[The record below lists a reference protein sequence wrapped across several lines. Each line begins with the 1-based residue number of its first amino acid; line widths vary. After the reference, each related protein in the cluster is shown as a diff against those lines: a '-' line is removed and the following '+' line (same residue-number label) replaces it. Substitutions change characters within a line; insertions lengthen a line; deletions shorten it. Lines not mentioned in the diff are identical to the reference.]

1 MEVMTP
7 LTMPL
12 KTPAELAADL
22 GWTKVL
28 AFGAHPD
35 DLDFGAAATVAGLTR
50 AGVEVTYVVMTD
62 GDAGGFEPANQDTMT
77 ERRHREQREAA
88 AHLGVLDVEYLGE
101 RDGYLEPSHAVMAK
115 VVEAMRRHRP
125 DVVFT
130 MSPERDWDRLQRSHP
145 DHLAAGEAVVRAS
158 YPAVENPFAYPELA
172 ERGLEAFHLKWL
184 MVYCHPAVRSNLAVD
199 VTGFEQDKLAALRFH
214 ASQHPD
220 VAAMEAFVLD
230 GMEQLHRDWL
240 AAAGPPAA
248 AGTADSSAP
257 AESVSVPDHP
267 TATTTA
273 VTADGRRRFVETFQ
287 LVGVNDPT
295 TISGF

>member
-1 MEVMTP
+1 MGGGTMETMMP
-7 LTMPL
+7 LT
-12 KTPAELAADL
+12 TPAELAAEH
-22 GWTKVL
+22 GWSRVL

-62 GDAGGFEPANQDTMT
+62 GDAGGFEAEDQHTMT
-77 ERRHREQREAA
+77 QRRHREQREAA
-88 AHLGVLDVEYLGE
+88 AHLGVRDVEYLGE
-101 RDGYLEPSHAVMAK
+101 RDGYLEPSHAVQMK

-125 DVVFT
+125 DAVFT
-130 MSPERDWDRLQRSHP
+130 MSPERDWSRLQRSHP

-172 ERGLEAFHLKWL
+172 ARGLEAFHLKWL
-184 MVYCHPAVRSNLAVD
+184 VVYCHPAERSTVAVD

-220 VAAMEAFVLD
+220 VPRMEAFVLD
-230 GMEQLHRDWL
+230 GMERLHRDW
-240 AAAGPPAA
+240 AAAHGRTEEFA
-248 AGTADSSAP
+248 
-257 AESVSVPDHP
+257 
-267 TATTTA
+267 
-273 VTADGRRRFVETFQ
+273 ADGVPRRFVETFQ
-287 LVGVNDPT
+287 LVRVNDAS

>member
-1 MEVMTP
+1 MP
-7 LTMPL
+7 LT
-12 KTPAELAADL
+12 TPAELAADY

-62 GDAGGFEPANQDTMT
+62 GDAGGFEVEHQHTMT

-88 AHLGVLDVEYLGE
+88 AHLGVRDVEYLGE
-101 RDGYLEPSHAVMAK
+101 RDGYLEPSHTVQAK

-130 MSPERDWDRLQRSHP
+130 MSPERDWSRLQRSHP

-172 ERGLEAFHLKWL
+172 ARGLDAFHLKWL
-184 MVYCHPAVRSNLAVD
+184 MVYCHPAERSNLAVD
-199 VTGFEQDKLAALRFH
+199 VTGFEQEKLAALRFH

-220 VAAMEAFVLD
+220 VQRMETFVLD
-230 GMEQLHRDWL
+230 GMEQLHRDW
-240 AAAGPPAA
+240 ATAHGPEESVGAAGGPE
-248 AGTADSSAP
+248 AP
-257 AESVSVPDHP
+257 
-267 TATTTA
+267 
-273 VTADGRRRFVETFQ
+273 RRFVETFQ
-287 LVGVNDPT
+287 LVSVNDAT

>member
-1 MEVMTP
+1 MMP
-7 LTMPL
+7 LT
-12 KTPAELAADL
+12 TPAELAAEH
-22 GWTKVL
+22 GWTTVL

-62 GDAGGFEPANQDTMT
+62 GDAGGFEAENQHTMT

-88 AHLGVLDVEYLGE
+88 AHLGVRDVEYLGE
-101 RDGYLEPSHAVMAK
+101 RDGYLEPSHAVQAK

-125 DVVFT
+125 DAVFT
-130 MSPERDWDRLQRSHP
+130 MSPERDWSRLQRSHP

-172 ERGLEAFHLKWL
+172 AGGLGAFHLKWL
-184 MVYCHPAVRSNLAVD
+184 VVYCHPAERSNLAVD

-220 VAAMEAFVLD
+220 VQRMETFVLD
-230 GMEQLHRDWL
+230 GMEQLHRDWTS
-240 AAAGPPAA
+240 AHRPEGTPDTVDAPNVPAA
-248 AGTADSSAP
+248 P
-257 AESVSVPDHP
+257 
-267 TATTTA
+267 
-273 VTADGRRRFVETFQ
+273 RRFVETFQ
-287 LVGVNDPT
+287 LVSVNDAS